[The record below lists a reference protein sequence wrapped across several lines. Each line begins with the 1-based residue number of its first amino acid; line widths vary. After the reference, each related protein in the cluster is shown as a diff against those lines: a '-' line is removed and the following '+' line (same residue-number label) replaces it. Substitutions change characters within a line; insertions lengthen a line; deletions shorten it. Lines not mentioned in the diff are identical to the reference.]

1 MKDAAQARGMKGV
14 RRISSPRCVV
24 DWARSLRGAV
34 RRSKRCGRCSVVGRL
49 HRGGASPLAFL
60 AIARVST
67 IGPTDQRFVA
77 LRRNIE
83 NKTLDGVKMSVFRT
97 MPRAA
102 AFCSGLLA
110 FALAAPLDAA
120 AQTPTNPSL
129 NAQLLV
135 GARQGDLAQV
145 ERVLAAGASPASRNR
160 LGKTALI
167 LAAEKGNLAI
177 VEAVL
182 KAGADVNQASLEG
195 VTPLMAA
202 SYAGASSV
210 VKRLLEAGAKT
221 DARDRMNKP
230 AMVYAAGQGSAGA
243 IDALLASGID
253 VDTAYEHGL
262 TALMWAAGQGQADAV
277 RLLLARG
284 AKRDLRDD
292 RGLTAAEIARQTNHV
307 DVAEAIVKP

>member
-1 MKDAAQARGMKGV
+1 MRRLEANAAV
-14 RRISSPRCVV
+14 VSSSAVV
-24 DWARSLRGAV
+24 IAA
-34 RRSKRCGRCSVVGRL
+34 GRQ
-49 HRGGASPLAFL
+49 SPLAFL
-60 AIARVST
+60 TIARVST
-67 IGPTDQRFVA
+67 IGLTDQRFVA
-77 LRRNIE
+77 LRRSIRN
-83 NKTLDGVKMSVFRT
+83 NTLDGVMMDVSRT
-97 MPRAA
+97 GPRAA
-102 AFCSGLLA
+102 VLCSGLLA
-110 FALAAPLDAA
+110 FALAAPFDAA
-120 AQTPTNPSL
+120 AQTPSNPSL

-177 VEAVL
+177 VEAVM

-202 SYAGASSV
+202 SYAGAAPV

-230 AMVYAAGQGSAGA
+230 AMVYAAGQGDAA
-243 IDALLASGID
+243 TVDALLSSGID
-253 VDTAYEHGL
+253 VDVAYEHGL

-307 DVAEAIVKP
+307 DVADAIARP